1 MTTPFPLLRL
11 PRLALIPVFE
21 HMKPIEIIAFS
32 LLSNKAENLVKMLC
46 KITAGSIDVVVRSR
60 YPRITINLGDGT
72 LVELSLYTERGP
84 DVGNKM
90 IQNKTISCEKG
101 SLTVAKLVERI
112 ASVTSCESL
121 EYVELR
127 GPLQL
132 EVCNTLT
139 QLTELGTLAV
149 MDDCSD
155 SFAKKAFEIVSTV
168 ATEITLYRIPFET
181 RHEFQNFL
189 KSNLNSLY
197 FYSCFSKFTLD
208 DLLVTNALKLKL
220 RQVKLSARVISQ
232 FLTNWFHSKC
242 DSRLEHLT
250 LRISDVF
257 NETRIPEVLNAVPF
271 PRNRER
277 TFRYSKKLDTLSESF
292 RGGYDIKRTDGK
304 KATIV
309 FGAFYGGTLFDFYVW
324 PCYSVF
330 RFV

>member
-1 MTTPFPLLRL
+1 
-11 PRLALIPVFE
+11 
-21 HMKPIEIIAFS
+21 
-32 LLSNKAENLVKMLC
+32 MLC
-46 KITAGSIDVVVRSR
+46 KISAGSINVVVRSR
-60 YPRITINLGDGT
+60 YPRITINSIDDTPVG
-72 LVELSLYTERGP
+72 LSLYTERGP

-121 EYVELR
+121 EYVVLR
-127 GPLQL
+127 GPLQI
-132 EVCNTLT
+132 EVCDTLA
-139 QLTELGTLAV
+139 QLTDLGRLAV

-155 SFAKKAFEIVSTV
+155 IFAKKALEIVSTV

-189 KSNLNSLY
+189 KSNLNCLY
-197 FYSCFSKFTLD
+197 IYCRFSRFTLD

-220 RQVKLSARVISQ
+220 RQVKLSARAVSQ

-242 DSRLEHLT
+242 DSRLEHLK
-250 LRISDVF
+250 LRIFDVF

-277 TFRYSKKLDTLSESF
+277 TFFYSKNLDCLAESF

-309 FGAFYGGTLFDFYVW
+309 FGAFYGGTFFDFYVW
-324 PCYSVF
+324 P
-330 RFV
+330 